1 MHKIY
6 EDKGEFNF
14 LYQLPQIILSTLIS
28 KIIDSIIKTL
38 SLTQDNIVQL
48 KNIKNKTGL
57 NTKYKIII
65 RTLKIKFTFFFII
78 IFLFL
83 SFILYYITC
92 FCGVYVYTQIYL
104 IKDTF
109 ISFAIGL
116 LYPFRIF
123 LIPGIF
129 RIVALRVKKPN
140 RKCLYNFAS
149 FIENFLC

>member
-57 NTKYKIII
+57 DTKYKIII
-65 RTLKIKFTFFFII
+65 RTFKIKFTFFFVI

-92 FCGVYVYTQIYL
+92 FCGIYVNTSNSSY
-104 IKDTF
+104 
-109 ISFAIGL
+109 
-116 LYPFRIF
+116 
-123 LIPGIF
+123 
-129 RIVALRVKKPN
+129 
-140 RKCLYNFAS
+140 
-149 FIENFLC
+149 